1 MERQSSFAASPHGSA
16 ISQSGDRVN
25 EHVKETPA
33 KALFMSREQ
42 RPEAKGRGAHTSP
55 PNRFGQ
61 VHAEDDF
68 EHVEHDDEYLE
79 GLRTLKTQYLP
90 DDSRSIVSKNDSPDL
105 NFNYSLNPYRGC
117 LHGCSYCY
125 ARPTHEYLGLNAGL
139 DFESKIF
146 VKERAPELF
155 RDFLARDDWT
165 PELIAFSGITDC
177 YQPIERDY
185 QLTRQCLEVAAEARQ
200 PIGMV
205 TKNALV
211 TRDLD
216 VLSEMARHRVITVA
230 MSVTTLDAELA
241 RTMEPRTSTPEARLR
256 AISELAS
263 ANVPVSVLIGPV
275 IPGLN
280 DSEIPAILKA
290 ASEAGAKQASWT
302 LLRLP
307 LAVRPIFEDWLARV
321 RPLDQERVESRIR
334 SCREGNM
341 SDASFGSRQRGSGE
355 IAEQISQ
362 TFRIFAAKHGLDRG
376 IDRLD
381 CSGFRPPRP
390 SSGQLRLF

>member
-1 MERQSSFAASPHGSA
+1 M
-16 ISQSGDRVN
+16 SG
-25 EHVKETPA
+25 
-33 KALFMSREQ
+33 EQ
-42 RPEAKGRGAHTSP
+42 RPEAKGRGAYISP

-79 GLRTLKTQYLP
+79 GLQTLKTQYLP

-230 MSVTTLDAELA
+230 ISVTTLDVELA
-241 RTMEPRTSTPEARLR
+241 RVMEPRTSTPDARLR

-334 SCREGNM
+334 LCREGNM
-341 SDASFGSRQRGSGE
+341 SDASFGSRQRGSGQ

-362 TFRIFAAKHGLDRG
+362 TFRIFAAKHGLGRG
-376 IDRLD
+376 IDQLD
-381 CSGFRPPRP
+381 NSGFRPPRS

>member
-1 MERQSSFAASPHGSA
+1 MERQSLFAASPHGSA
-16 ISQSGDRVN
+16 ISQSDFCVN
-25 EHVKETPA
+25 EHVEKTPA

-42 RPEAKGRGAHTSP
+42 RPEAKGRGAYVSP

-61 VHAEDDF
+61 VHAEDDL
-68 EHVEHDDEYLE
+68 EHVEYDEDYLE
-79 GLRTLKTQYLP
+79 DLRTLKTQYLP
-90 DDSRSIVSKNDSPDL
+90 DDSHSVVSKNDSPDL

-185 QLTRQCLEVAAEARQ
+185 QLTRRCLEVAAEARQ
-200 PIGMV
+200 PIGIV
-205 TKNALV
+205 TKNALA

-230 MSVTTLDAELA
+230 ISVTTLDAELA
-241 RTMEPRTSTPEARLR
+241 RTMEPRTSTPDARVR

-307 LAVRPIFEDWLARV
+307 LTVRPIFEDWLSRV
-321 RPLDQERVESRIR
+321 RPLDRERVASRIQL
-334 SCREGNM
+334 CRDGGMN
-341 SDASFGSRQRGSGE
+341 DASFGSRMRGSGQ

-362 TFRIFAAKHGLDRG
+362 TFRVFATKYGLDRG
-376 IDRLD
+376 IVQLD
-381 CSGFRPPRP
+381 SSGFRSPKP

>member
-1 MERQSSFAASPHGSA
+1 VERELSSAASP
-16 ISQSGDRVN
+16 RVSVN
-25 EHVKETPA
+25 GQLTHCAVDDAAETPA
-33 KALFMSREQ
+33 QANSMSGEK
-42 RPEAKGRGAHTSP
+42 RPEAKGRGAYVNP

-61 VHAEDDF
+61 VHAEDDL
-68 EHVEHDDEYLE
+68 EHVEHDEEYLA
-79 GLRTLKTQYLP
+79 GLRILKTQYLP
-90 DDSRSIVSKNDSPDL
+90 DESRSIVSKNDSPDL

-155 RDFLARDDWT
+155 RDFLARDNWT

-177 YQPIERDY
+177 YQPIERDF
-185 QLTRQCLEVAAEARQ
+185 QLTRQCLEVAVEARQ

-216 VLSEMARHRVITVA
+216 VLIEMASHRVITVA
-230 MSVTTLDAELA
+230 ISVTTLDAELA
-241 RTMEPRTSTPEARLR
+241 RVMEPRTSTPEARLR
-256 AISELAS
+256 AISKLAD
-263 ANVPVSVLIGPV
+263 ANVPVSVMIGPV

-290 ASEAGAKQASWT
+290 AAEAGAKRASWN

-321 RPLDQERVESRIR
+321 RPLDRERVESRIQA
-334 SCREGNM
+334 CRDGGMN
-341 SDASFGSRQRGSGE
+341 DANFGSRMRGSGE
-355 IAEQISQ
+355 FAEQISQ
-362 TFRIFAAKHGLDRG
+362 TFRVFSAKHGLDRG

-381 CSGFRPPRP
+381 TTGFRPPKP

>member
-1 MERQSSFAASPHGSA
+1 M
-16 ISQSGDRVN
+16 SG
-25 EHVKETPA
+25 
-33 KALFMSREQ
+33 EQ
-42 RPEAKGRGAHTSP
+42 RPEAKGRGAHASP

-61 VHAEDDF
+61 VHAEADL
-68 EHVEHDDEYLE
+68 EHVEHDEEYLE
-79 GLRTLKTQYLP
+79 DLRTLKTQYLP

-155 RDFLARDDWT
+155 RDFLARGDWN

-177 YQPIERDY
+177 YQPIEREY
-185 QLTRQCLEVAAEARQ
+185 RLTRQCLEVAAEARQ

-241 RTMEPRTSTPEARLR
+241 RTMEPRTSTPDARLR

-280 DSEIPAILKA
+280 DSEIPAILQA

-341 SDASFGSRQRGSGE
+341 SDASFGSRQRGSGQ

>member
-1 MERQSSFAASPHGSA
+1 MISGNNVQKTLTKASPMSA
-16 ISQSGDRVN
+16 
-25 EHVKETPA
+25 
-33 KALFMSREQ
+33 Q
-42 RPEAKGRGAHTSP
+42 RPESKGRGAYINP

-61 VHAEDDF
+61 THAEDDL
-68 EHVEHDDEYLE
+68 EHVEHDEEFLE
-79 GLRTLKTQYLP
+79 NLRTLKTQYLP
-90 DDSRSIVSKNDSPDL
+90 DDSRTIVSKNDSPDL

-125 ARPTHEYLGLNAGL
+125 ARPTHEYLGLNASL

-155 RDFLARDDWT
+155 RNFLARDDWN

-185 QLTRQCLEVAAEARQ
+185 RLTRQCLEVAAEARQ
-200 PIGMV
+200 PIGIV

-216 VLSEMARHRVITVA
+216 VLSEMATHRVITVA
-230 MSVTTLDAELA
+230 ISVTTLDAELA
-241 RTMEPRTSTPEARLR
+241 RVMEPRTSTPDARLR
-256 AISELAS
+256 AISKLAA
-263 ANVPVSVLIGPV
+263 ANVPVSVMIGPV

-290 ASEAGAKQASWT
+290 ASEAGAKKASWN

-307 LAVRPIFEDWLARV
+307 LTVRPIFEDWLARV
-321 RPLDQERVESRIR
+321 RPLDRERVESRIK
-334 SCREGNM
+334 SCRDGAM
-341 SDASFGSRQRGSGE
+341 SDASFGSRMRGSGP

-362 TFRIFAAKHGLDRG
+362 TFRVFSAKHGLDRG
-376 IDRLD
+376 IERLD
-381 CSGFRPPRP
+381 CSGFRPPKP

>member
-1 MERQSSFAASPHGSA
+1 M
-16 ISQSGDRVN
+16 SG
-25 EHVKETPA
+25 
-33 KALFMSREQ
+33 Q
-42 RPEAKGRGAHTSP
+42 RPEAKGRGAYVSP

-61 VHAEDDF
+61 VHAEDDL
-68 EHVEHDDEYLE
+68 EHVEHDEEYLE
-79 GLRTLKTQYLP
+79 DLRTLKTQYLP
-90 DDSRSIVSKNDSPDL
+90 DESRSIVSKNDSPDL
-105 NFNYSLNPYRGC
+105 HFNYSLNPYRGC

-155 RDFLARDDWT
+155 RDFLARDDWN

-185 QLTRQCLEVAAEARQ
+185 RLTRQCLEVAAEARQ
-200 PIGMV
+200 PIGIV

-230 MSVTTLDAELA
+230 ISVTTLDPELA
-241 RTMEPRTSTPEARLR
+241 REMEPRTSTPDARLR
-256 AISELAS
+256 AISELAAAS
-263 ANVPVSVLIGPV
+263 VPVSVMIGPV

-290 ASEAGAKQASWT
+290 ASEAGAKKASWN

-321 RPLDQERVESRIR
+321 RPLDRERVESRIQ
-334 SCREGNM
+334 SCRDGGMN
-341 SDASFGSRQRGSGE
+341 DANFGSRMRGSGE
-355 IAEQISQ
+355 MAEQISQ
-362 TFRIFAAKHGLDRG
+362 TFRVFSAKHGLDRG

-381 CSGFRPPRP
+381 CSGFRPPKP

>member
-1 MERQSSFAASPHGSA
+1 MTGE
-16 ISQSGDRVN
+16 
-25 EHVKETPA
+25 
-33 KALFMSREQ
+33 
-42 RPEAKGRGAHTSP
+42 RPEAKGRGAHFNP

-61 VHAEDDF
+61 IHAEDDL
-68 EHVEHDDEYLE
+68 EHVEHDEDYLE
-79 GLRTLKTQYLP
+79 DLRTLKTQYLP
-90 DDSRSIVSKNDSPDL
+90 DESRTIVSKNDSPDL
-105 NFNYSLNPYRGC
+105 NFKYSLNPYRGC

-139 DFESKIF
+139 DFESKIY

-155 RDFLARDDWT
+155 REFLARKDWV

-185 QLTRQCLEVAAEARQ
+185 RLTRQCLEVAAKSRQ

-230 MSVTTLDAELA
+230 ISVTTLDAELA
-241 RTMEPRTSTPEARLR
+241 RMMEPRTSTPDARLR

-263 ANVPVSVLIGPV
+263 AAVPVSVLIGPV

-307 LAVRPIFEDWLARV
+307 LAVRPIFEDWLSRV
-321 RPLDQERVESRIR
+321 RPLDRERVESRIR
-334 SCREGNM
+334 ACREGNM
-341 SDASFGSRQRGSGE
+341 SDASFGSRQRGSGQ

-362 TFRIFAAKHGLDRG
+362 TFRVFSAKYGLDRG

-381 CSGFRPPRP
+381 CSGFRPPKP
-390 SSGQLRLF
+390 SSGQLSLF

>member
-1 MERQSSFAASPHGSA
+1 MSA
-16 ISQSGDRVN
+16 
-25 EHVKETPA
+25 
-33 KALFMSREQ
+33 Q
-42 RPEAKGRGAHTSP
+42 RPEAKGRGAYINP

-61 VHAEDDF
+61 THAEDNL
-68 EHVEHDDEYLE
+68 EHVEHDEEFLE
-79 GLRTLKTQYLP
+79 NLRTLKTQYLP
-90 DDSRSIVSKNDSPDL
+90 DDSRTIISKNDSPDL

-125 ARPTHEYLGLNAGL
+125 ARPTHEYLGLNAGQ

-155 RDFLARDDWT
+155 RDFLARDDWN

-185 QLTRQCLEVAAEARQ
+185 RLTKRCLEVAAEARQ
-200 PIGMV
+200 PIGIV

-216 VLSEMARHRVITVA
+216 VLREMATHRVITVA
-230 MSVTTLDAELA
+230 ISVTTLDAELA
-241 RTMEPRTSTPEARLR
+241 RVMEPRTSTPDAMLR
-256 AISELAS
+256 AISKLAA
-263 ANVPVSVLIGPV
+263 ANVPVSVMIGPV

-290 ASEAGAKQASWT
+290 ASEAGAKKASWN

-307 LAVRPIFEDWLARV
+307 LTVRPIFEDWLARV
-321 RPLDQERVESRIR
+321 RPLDQERVESRIQ
-334 SCREGNM
+334 SCRDGAM
-341 SDASFGSRQRGSGE
+341 SDASFGSRMRGSGP

-362 TFRIFAAKHGLDRG
+362 TFRVFSAKYGLDRG

-381 CSGFRPPRP
+381 CSGFRPPKP

>member
-1 MERQSSFAASPHGSA
+1 MGVQ
-16 ISQSGDRVN
+16 
-25 EHVKETPA
+25 
-33 KALFMSREQ
+33 Q
-42 RPEAKGRGAHTSP
+42 RPEAKGRGAQLSP

-61 VHAEDDF
+61 VYAEDDL
-68 EHVEHDDEYLE
+68 EQVEGDAEYLTD
-79 GLRTLKTQYLP
+79 LRSLKTQYLP
-90 DDSRSIVSKNDSPDL
+90 DESRSIVSKNDSPDL
-105 NFNYSLNPYRGC
+105 HFKYSLNPYRGC

-155 RDFLARDDWT
+155 REFLGRDGWNA
-165 PELIAFSGITDC
+165 ELIAFSGITDC
-177 YQPIERDY
+177 YQPIEREY

-211 TRDLD
+211 ARDVD
-216 VLSEMARHRVITVA
+216 VLGEMASHRVISVA
-230 MSVTTLDAELA
+230 VSVTTLDAELA
-241 RTMEPRTSTPEARLR
+241 RVMEPRTSSPDARLR
-256 AISELAS
+256 AIAKLAG
-263 ANVPVSVLIGPV
+263 AKIPVSVLIGPV

-290 ASEAGAKQASWT
+290 ASEAGAMRASWT

-307 LAVRPIFEDWLARV
+307 LAVRPIFEDWLERV
-321 RPLDQERVESRIR
+321 RPLDRERVESRIQA
-334 SCREGNM
+334 CRDGRMN
-341 SDASFGSRQRGSGE
+341 DANFGSRMRGTGE
-355 IAEQISQ
+355 IADQISQ
-362 TFRIFAAKHGLDRG
+362 TFRVFAARYGLDRT
-376 IDRLD
+376 IDHLETA
-381 CSGFRPPRP
+381 GFRSPKP

>member
-1 MERQSSFAASPHGSA
+1 MERESSTAASP
-16 ISQSGDRVN
+16 RVSITWQLSHHN
-25 EHVKETPA
+25 IDGGVETPA
-33 KALFMSREQ
+33 KVRSMSGEQ
-42 RPEAKGRGAHTSP
+42 RPAAKGRGAYVSP

-61 VHAEDDF
+61 IHAEDDL
-68 EHVEHDDEYLE
+68 EHVEHDEEYLE

-155 RDFLARDDWT
+155 RDFLARDNWT

-200 PIGMV
+200 PIGIV

-216 VLSEMARHRVITVA
+216 VLTEMASHQVISVA
-230 MSVTTLDAELA
+230 ISVTTLDAELA
-241 RTMEPRTSTPEARLR
+241 RVMEPRTSTPEARLL
-256 AISELAS
+256 AISKLAD
-263 ANVPVSVLIGPV
+263 AKVPVSVMIGPV

-290 ASEAGAKQASWT
+290 ASEAGATKASWN

-321 RPLDQERVESRIR
+321 RPLDRERVESRIQA
-334 SCREGNM
+334 CRDGGMN
-341 SDASFGSRQRGSGE
+341 DANFGSRMRGTGE
-355 IAEQISQ
+355 IADQISQ
-362 TFRIFAAKHGLDRG
+362 TFRVFAAKFGLDRG
-376 IDRLD
+376 IDRMD
-381 CSGFRPPRP
+381 TAAFRPPKP

>member
-1 MERQSSFAASPHGSA
+1 MTG
-16 ISQSGDRVN
+16 
-25 EHVKETPA
+25 
-33 KALFMSREQ
+33 Q
-42 RPEAKGRGAHTSP
+42 RPEAKGRGAYVNP

-61 VHAEDDF
+61 IHAEDDL
-68 EHVEHDDEYLE
+68 EHVEHDEEYLE
-79 GLRTLKTQYLP
+79 DLRSLKTQYLP
-90 DDSRSIVSKNDSPDL
+90 DESRSIVSKNDSPDL

-155 RDFLARDDWT
+155 RDFLARDSWN

-177 YQPIERDY
+177 YQPIEREY

-230 MSVTTLDAELA
+230 ISVTTLDAELA
-241 RTMEPRTSTPEARLR
+241 RVMEPRTSTPDARLR
-256 AISELAS
+256 AISELAK

-280 DSEIPAILKA
+280 DSEIPSILKA

-334 SCREGNM
+334 SCREGKM
-341 SDASFGSRQRGSGE
+341 SDATFGSRQRGSGQ

-362 TFRIFAAKHGLDRG
+362 TFRVFSAKHGLDRG
-376 IDRLD
+376 IDEMD
-381 CSGFRPPRP
+381 CSGFRPPKS